1 MMNIS
6 DYLYPVVLL
15 PFQPPSILQHYYV
28 LQADILLIS
37 TSSPNGLSYI
47 ETAELDGWVMDM
59 SMKYY

>member
-1 MMNIS
+1 MMNKHSNIS

-47 ETAELDGWVMDM
+47 ETAELDG
-59 SMKYY
+59 